1 MTSYPLFCFFLVMV
15 FFIVTSVIVLRFI
28 YVSRND
34 YSYSIRTNNISD
46 MTGRVYVYRI
56 NNKLEYNKP
65 SMAIP
70 PHFRIAKTDN
80 YYDCTCL
87 LLESLNHSEQ
97 IMKNIKIPTNI
108 KVIFSFKGIDFIAH
122 KLKLTETFKK
132 LHPDMVP
139 LSFNLNTD
147 MAHIERYLSRKKY
160 RHVILKKNVQQQEGI
175 HITNNID
182 NIKSIRDEY
191 VICQELLQ
199 NPLTV
204 SNHKINI
211 RIYIIVAT
219 YKGNTCFFRFND
231 GFIYYAPLE
240 WRMNVAD
247 MDVNITSG
255 LKDRSLYKTNPLTY
269 QDLLLHLGE
278 EKSMQ
283 LDRNIQDLSI
293 AIKTCYSD
301 LISRKNKQMPCVCTQ
316 LLGCDVAP
324 DNVFNVKLMEIN
336 KGPDMRFKDEIDGRL
351 KQMLTDDYHNLLFK
365 KKISNRLIPL

>member
-1 MTSYPLFCFFLVMV
+1 MV
-15 FFIVTSVIVLRFI
+15 HIPISLIIVLLILFLT
-28 YVSRND
+28 YVYIRNVSHD
-34 YSYSIRTNNISD
+34 AFSVQNENMSD
-46 MTGRVYVYRI
+46 QADLRVYRI

-122 KLKLTETFKK
+122 KLKLTETFKR
-132 LHPDMVP
+132 LFSDMVP

-147 MAHIERYLSRKKY
+147 MTHIERYLSRKKNS
-160 RHVILKKNVQQQEGI
+160 HVILKKNVQQQEGI
-175 HITNNID
+175 YVTNNID

-199 NPLTV
+199 NPMTV

-231 GFIYYAPLE
+231 GFIYYAPSE
-240 WRMNVAD
+240 WVENVSD
-247 MDVNITSG
+247 LDVNITSG
-255 LKDRSLYKTNPLTY
+255 LKDRSLYVNNPLTY

-278 EKSMQ
+278 EKSVQ
-283 LDRNIQDLSI
+283 LDRNIQNFSI
-293 AIKTCYSD
+293 AIKTCYKD
-301 LISRKNKQMPCVCTQ
+301 FISKKNKQMPCICTQ
-316 LLGCDVAP
+316 LLGCDIAP
-324 DNVFNVKLMEIN
+324 DKQLNVKIMEIN
-336 KGPDMRFKDEIDGRL
+336 KGPDMRFKDKRDGRL
-351 KQMLTDDYHNLLFK
+351 KQTLIDDYHNFLFK
-365 KKISNRLIPL
+365 NERSNRLIPI